1 MSAIAIIGAGE
12 LGGAIAHQLARR
24 DAVATIRLIDDR
36 DRIADGKSLD
46 IMQAAPIE
54 GFATELSGSTDLA
67 AAGGADIVIVAD
79 RAGGGEWQGEEAL
92 QLVGRLHEL
101 VQAAVI
107 LCAGAAQRDLI
118 DRAVRERHLD
128 RRRILGTA
136 PEALAAGARALVALA
151 VDGSPRDVSLTV
163 LGNPPAHVVVPWDD
177 ATLGGFRVTRLIDEV
192 TRRRLVQRIAALWPP
207 GPHALA
213 ATAVKAV
220 EAMTGR
226 TRALVSCFVAPEED
240 ARHRARTTAV
250 PVRLGAQG
258 IDAVVLPDL
267 SVIDRVAL
275 DNATLL

>member
-79 RAGGGEWQGEEAL
+79 RAGGGEWQGKEAL

-128 RRRILGTA
+128 RRRILG
-136 PEALAAGARALVALA
+136 
-151 VDGSPRDVSLTV
+151 
-163 LGNPPAHVVVPWDD
+163 
-177 ATLGGFRVTRLIDEV
+177 
-192 TRRRLVQRIAALWPP
+192 
-207 GPHALA
+207 
-213 ATAVKAV
+213 
-220 EAMTGR
+220 
-226 TRALVSCFVAPEED
+226 
-240 ARHRARTTAV
+240 
-250 PVRLGAQG
+250 
-258 IDAVVLPDL
+258 
-267 SVIDRVAL
+267 
-275 DNATLL
+275 